1 MTRHIKETLFLRHN
15 FTHTERLAMGD
26 ELASVYNRLEQ
37 IEAEENVVKAQFKER
52 KATVEQSIGQLSRN
66 LANAFEMRNIECNLE
81 YDNPNPFEVSYF
93 RVDTGE
99 LVKTRALSESERQQE
114 LPLASDITAEQSQE
128 NAQAFFGT
136 DAEGN
141 PIEKAETPQPGD
153 VVAADGPPEPPAKKV
168 KEVDPNSPEAIAKA
182 KKSLQLM

>member
-1 MTRHIKETLFLRHN
+1 M
-15 FTHTERLAMGD
+15 
-26 ELASVYNRLEQ
+26 
-37 IEAEENVVKAQFKER
+37 VKAQFKER

-66 LANAFEMRNIECNLE
+66 LANAFEMRNIDCNLE

-114 LPLASDITAEQSQE
+114 LPLASDISAEESQA
-128 NAQAFFGT
+128 NAQEFFGT

-141 PIEKAETPQPGD
+141 PVEKAEAPKPGD
-153 VVAADGPPEPPAKKV
+153 VVVADGPPEPVKAKA
-168 KEVDPNSPEAIAKA
+168 KEVDPNGPEAVAKA
-182 KKSLQLM
+182 KKALQLM